1 MPGEYLIF
9 NLLVLA
15 GPLGLSFWHRTKF
28 VHLWPLAFLAVAL
41 PGVPYLVWDALVTG
55 RHWEF
60 NEAFSLPVRWRGH
73 ARLPHGRRRG
83 AGRVD
88 WPRRRRGGA
97 RKVLA
102 PHGALGLNN

>member
-1 MPGEYLIF
+1 MAFVCGVATLPTARVRADLPMPGEYLIF

-60 NEAFSLPVRWRGH
+60 N
-73 ARLPHGRRRG
+73 
-83 AGRVD
+83 
-88 WPRRRRGGA
+88 
-97 RKVLA
+97 
-102 PHGALGLNN
+102 